1 MRASRV
7 NPWVYEALACSCEKS
22 SGAAFV
28 CHVGCSVLNIDI
40 RQLRYFLAVANER
53 SFTRAAEQLHMTQPP
68 LSQRIQELEASL
80 GLTLFERGSRPLKL
94 TEAGKLLY
102 ERASMVMRGMQ
113 QLQVSMQNLAV
124 RQSPR
129 FVFGLVPSTLYA
141 RLPEVIRRFRQIVP
155 QVEIGVTEMGT
166 DEQMAALKDR
176 QIDIGF
182 DRVVVEDPEVRHV
195 VARNEPLVAVVAKDH
210 PLALRGGPV
219 DLVSLCKEPLIF
231 YPSEPRPSF
240 ADLVLSAFVSH
251 GLMPDQIQEV
261 RELQTGLVM
270 VAAGIGACIV
280 PQSVRRHGR
289 GDVAFIDIAEPVTAP
304 LMMRFRQDDTSP
316 ELRLLLTLFAQLYAE
331 WGWPIPAELAGVG
344 L

>member
-1 MRASRV
+1 M
-7 NPWVYEALACSCEKS
+7 
-22 SGAAFV
+22 
-28 CHVGCSVLNIDI
+28 LNIDI

-113 QLQVSMQNLAV
+113 QLQVSMQNLAA

-141 RLPEVIRRFRQIVP
+141 RLPEVIRRFREIVP
-155 QVEIGVTEMGT
+155 QIEIGVAELGSE
-166 DEQMAALKDR
+166 EQVAALKDR
-176 QIDIGF
+176 RIDLGF
-182 DRVVVEDPEVRHV
+182 DRIAMEDPAICHV
-195 VARNEPLVAVVAKDH
+195 LVRNEPLVAAVAKDH

-219 DLVSLCKEPLIF
+219 DLASLCKEPLIF

-240 ADLVLSAFVSH
+240 ADLMLSLFVSH

-270 VAAGIGACIV
+270 VAAGVGACIV
-280 PQSVRRHGR
+280 PQSVRGNGR
-289 GDVAFIDIAEPVTAP
+289 GDIAFIDIAEPVTAP
-304 LMMRFRQDDTSP
+304 LIMRFRQDDTSP
-316 ELRLLLTLFAQLYAE
+316 ELRLLLKLFAQLYAE
-331 WGWPIPAELAGVG
+331 WEWPIPAELARIDASGSS
-344 L
+344 

>member
-1 MRASRV
+1 MQ
-7 NPWVYEALACSCEKS
+7 
-22 SGAAFV
+22 
-28 CHVGCSVLNIDI
+28 NIDI

-68 LSQRIQELEASL
+68 LSQRIQELEVSL
-80 GLTLFERGSRPLKL
+80 GLTLFERGTRPLKL

-113 QLQVSMQNLAV
+113 QLQVSMQNLAA
-124 RQSPR
+124 RKSPR

-141 RLPEVIRRFRQIVP
+141 RLPEVIRQFREIVP

-166 DEQMAALKDR
+166 EEQMAALKDR
-176 QIDIGF
+176 RIDIGF
-182 DRVVVEDPEVRHV
+182 DRIVVEDPGIRHV
-195 VARNEPLVAVVAKDH
+195 LARNEPLVVAVAKDH
-210 PLALRGGPV
+210 PLALQGAPV
-219 DLVSLCKEPLIF
+219 ELARLCREPLIF

-270 VAAGIGACIV
+270 VAAGVGACIV
-280 PQSVRRHGR
+280 PQSVRHHGR
-289 GDVAFIDIAEPVTAP
+289 GDVAFIDIAEPISAP
-304 LMMRFRQDDTSP
+304 LLMRFRQGDTAP
-316 ELRLLLTLFAQLYAE
+316 ELRQLLTLLARLYE
-331 WGWPIPAELAGVG
+331 QWGWPIPTELARMRAASDAAVSGHVP
-344 L
+344 